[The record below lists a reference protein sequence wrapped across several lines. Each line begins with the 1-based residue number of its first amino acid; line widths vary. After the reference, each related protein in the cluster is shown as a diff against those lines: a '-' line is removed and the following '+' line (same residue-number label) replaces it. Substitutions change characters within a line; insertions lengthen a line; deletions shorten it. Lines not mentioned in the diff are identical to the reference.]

1 MTITHDEFNA
11 ALSAWAKTMDLDFT
25 DRDNRKRDAHV
36 TYLKAQDAYFG
47 VTMADAMIKM
57 LYPELA
63 APAPLPEGRFE
74 GRLTWYGKYGYIY
87 ATGFVNNL
95 RVTRKD
101 IMGSRAIRTYEQL
114 TVTFSLSENEAMGY
128 MHACRVVIIGDD
140 DSEAAYARRTTTPS
154 NPVQRQP
161 RNLQEARE
169 QAAERKTAGRV
180 PRISVPPLLSGDKAM
195 RDAAYADYMDRF
207 YEADAQED
215 SSMQQQID
223 VRSDL

>member
-1 MTITHDEFNA
+1 MTITLDQLNA
-11 ALSAWAKTMDLDFT
+11 ATQMWIDTMGFDFE
-25 DRDNRKRDAHV
+25 DKDNRKRDAHV
-36 TYLKAQDAYFG
+36 AFLRAQDAYYG
-47 VTMADAMIKM
+47 VTLADAMIKM

-63 APAPLPEGRFE
+63 APVPLSEGRYR
-74 GRLTWYGKYGYIY
+74 GVIHTSGL
-87 ATGFVNNL
+87 FVYVHCASLLKEL
-95 RVTRKD
+95 RV
-101 IMGSRAIRTYEQL
+101 ISVMGVKLSQVPDGTE
-114 TVTFSLSENEAMGY
+114 VEFSANMAFSGALRVVVIGNEA
-128 MHACRVVIIGDD
+128 
-140 DSEAAYARRTTTPS
+140 SEAAYARRALTPP

-207 YEADAQED
+207 YEDVQED